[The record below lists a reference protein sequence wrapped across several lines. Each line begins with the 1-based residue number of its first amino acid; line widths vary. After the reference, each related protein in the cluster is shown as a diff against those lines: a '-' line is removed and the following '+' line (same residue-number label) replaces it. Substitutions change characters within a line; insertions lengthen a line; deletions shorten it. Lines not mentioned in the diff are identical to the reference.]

1 VSEPDFTVL
10 GCGGMVG
17 EALTAA
23 LRVKGHRVQAVD
35 RLALPGLLASGR
47 HAGRVIS
54 CIGLTGDFRTRPL
67 DTSEAHVGVAARC
80 LAGLRCESFL
90 YLSSTRV
97 YARALATH
105 EDAPLPCVPADPS
118 DLYNLTK
125 LTGEALCLADPR
137 AGVRVARLSNV
148 YSAEPGA
155 GTFLGQIIA
164 SGRDTGRVLFR
175 QGPDSEKD
183 YVSLADVVRL
193 LPAIATSGR
202 HRLYNLAAGRNTS
215 HAGIAAILSAVPGW
229 RTEFAPDA
237 STIRFPPIDIGRLRA
252 EFPAPSGDLASDLAG
267 LASGH
272 GISVG
277 EP

>member
-1 VSEPDFTVL
+1 MI
-10 GCGGMVG
+10 GA
-17 EALTAA
+17 ALTAA
-23 LRVKGHRVQAVD
+23 LRAGGHEVLTVD
-35 RLALPGLLASGR
+35 RLALPALLESGR
-47 HAGRVIS
+47 PTGHVIS

-67 DTSEAHVGVAARC
+67 DTAEAHVGVAARC

-97 YARALATH
+97 CARALATD
-105 EDAPLPCVPADPS
+105 EDAPLPCLPADPS

-155 GTFLGQIIA
+155 GTFLGQIIT

-175 QGPDSEKD
+175 QGPQSEKD

-193 LPAIATSGR
+193 LPMIATGGR

-215 HAGIAAILSAVPGW
+215 HASIATILSASPGW
-229 RTEFAPDA
+229 LTDFIPDA
-237 STIRFPPIDIGRLRA
+237 PTIRFPPIDIGRLRA
-252 EFPAPSGDLASDLAG
+252 EFPAPSGDLASDLAR

-272 GISVG
+272 GAFAR

>member
-1 VSEPDFTVL
+1 MSEPDFTIL
-10 GCGGMVG
+10 GCRGMVG

-35 RLALPGLLASGR
+35 RLALPGQLASGR

-67 DTSEAHVGVAARC
+67 DATEAHVGVAARC

-97 YARALATH
+97 YALATH

-137 AGVRVARLSNV
+137 AGVRVARLSNI

-215 HAGIAAILSAVPGW
+215 HASIAAILSAVPGW

-237 STIRFPPIDIGRLRA
+237 PTIRFPRIDIGRLRA
-252 EFPAPSGDLASDLAG
+252 EFSAPSGDLASDLAE